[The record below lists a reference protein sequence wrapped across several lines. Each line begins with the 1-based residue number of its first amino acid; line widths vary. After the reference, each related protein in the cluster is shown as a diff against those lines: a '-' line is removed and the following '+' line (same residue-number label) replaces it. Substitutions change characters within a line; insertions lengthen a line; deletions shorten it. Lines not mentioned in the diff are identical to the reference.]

1 MIPPWEPKSGFL
13 RWFRIKGWRET
24 RSLRANTLWR
34 NEFLLPNGPLNQK
47 GAGTDK
53 GKTKVVS

>member
-1 MIPPWEPKSGFL
+1 MIPPWEPNPGSYVGFASRDGGKRGRCGL
-13 RWFRIKGWRET
+13 T
-24 RSLRANTLWR
+24 PLWR